1 MSPTISTFY
10 CPSSTFQNPYFIVH
24 HMISTTHIHISFQ
37 LQPEESPSTCDH
49 SLSTCH
55 QPSTIT
61 LHLPHFT
68 IHLPPVTF
76 HHSPS
81 IKHHYSPPPPPA
93 TFYHTLST
101 MDLLHPAHLPSTI
114 YQPPPSSMIH
124 FYLLHSTMFL
134 DCSQLTFLS
143 LTFQHLLS
151 SLPSFSPLCDHQ
163 ILLINN
169 TSWICISF

>member
-1 MSPTISTFY
+1 
-10 CPSSTFQNPYFIVH
+10 
-24 HMISTTHIHISFQ
+24 MISTTHIHISFQ

-151 SLPSFSPLCDHQ
+151 SLPILPFHLFV
-163 ILLINN
+163 ITRFYLLIIPPGFVFLFKYSQV
-169 TSWICISF
+169 TIIQTT